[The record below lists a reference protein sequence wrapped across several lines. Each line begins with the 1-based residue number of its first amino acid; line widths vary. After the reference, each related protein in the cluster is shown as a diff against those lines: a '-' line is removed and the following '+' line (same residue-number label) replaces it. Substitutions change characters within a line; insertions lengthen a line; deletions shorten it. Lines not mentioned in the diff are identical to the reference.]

1 MRIGSRIMT
10 GTVLG
15 LAVVM
20 TAGCDQKVKEENA
33 QLKDQVQQMALAS
46 AERDS
51 LLQIVVDN
59 TQLMNQINQ
68 EISKVKGLKSGVVP
82 VTNPESGQPDTVNA
96 KTYLLDR
103 VKEVTERINESE
115 QRLKSA
121 QSRLARVSKESDQFR
136 KTVAQ
141 LQAIIDTQKVTMEGM
156 NQQILDLQT
165 QNVQLVAQKQA
176 LTDTVTTLAQERS
189 SLVNE
194 QNAAWYV
201 VGSKDELKDMGVVT
215 EEGSKFLFFG
225 GKSLQP
231 SRSLPT
237 ENFTQ
242 VDIRDVKS
250 IPLPKPDKRYRI
262 VSRQN
267 LAAIEG
273 ADEKG
278 RVTGQINIVDPQSFW
293 APSHYLIVVED

>member
-10 GTVLG
+10 GTMLG
-15 LAVVM
+15 LALVM
-20 TAGCDQKVKEENA
+20 TTGCDQKVKEENA
-33 QLKDQVQQMALAS
+33 QLKEQVQQMALAS

-59 TQLMNQINQ
+59 TQLMNDINQ

-82 VTNPESGQPDTVNA
+82 VTNPESGLPDTVNA

-165 QNVQLVAQKQA
+165 QNVELVTQKQA

-189 SLVNE
+189 SLVNR

-201 VGSKDELKDMGVVT
+201 IGSKDELKDMGVVT

-231 SRSLPT
+231 SRELSN
-237 ENFTQ
+237 ENFTR
-242 VDIRDVKS
+242 VDIRDVHS
-250 IPLPKPDKRYRI
+250 IPLPKPDKRYKI

-278 RVTGQINIVDPQSFW
+278 RVTGQINIVDPEAFW